1 MFASPPDL
9 CRYMALFEMA
19 PPHTHNRA
27 ANFCYA
33 AVFALGLL
41 CASLGE
47 RLEELTSPP
56 SEPP

>member
-41 CASLGE
+41 CASLG
-47 RLEELTSPP
+47 
-56 SEPP
+56 